1 MGGLAPL
8 SCVILDQIT
17 AKTFSVCRCCNSST
31 FFVVITPLSVGDDQE
46 SVFYIHSGPFWW
58 FKIIMTAP
66 VGLLKASNIPHTGNA
81 TTNAVESLIRNELKI
96 LQSVYTGSNSCSL
109 LNRI

>member
-8 SCVILDQIT
+8 CCVILDQIT
-17 AKTFSVCRCCNSST
+17 AKTFSVCRCCTLST
-31 FFVVITPLSVGDDQE
+31 FFVMIMPLSVGDDHE
-46 SVFYIHSGPFWW
+46 RVFFIHSGPLWW
-58 FKIIMTAP
+58 FKIIMTASE
-66 VGLLKASNIPHTGNA
+66 LKASNTGYCTGNA
-81 TTNAVESLIRNELKI
+81 TANAVESLNRNELKI